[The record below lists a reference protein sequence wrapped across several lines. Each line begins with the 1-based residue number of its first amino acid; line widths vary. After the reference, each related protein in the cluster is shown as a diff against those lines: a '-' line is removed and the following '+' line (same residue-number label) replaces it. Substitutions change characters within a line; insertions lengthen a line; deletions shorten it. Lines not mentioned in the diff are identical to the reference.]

1 MSRLSTLE
9 KLAQYYK
16 TQVKL
21 HEKLARRFVEI
32 NGKKGSYYV
41 IDNDS
46 LEQDT
51 LLVAS
56 NKHNDYVKIKNDYKA
71 FGIIVEAVLPAPEK
85 RGEHIQNGKKLI
97 SLFGQHYE
105 ID

>member
-1 MSRLSTLE
+1 MSGLSTLE

-16 TQVKL
+16 TKVKL

-32 NGKKGSYYV
+32 KGKKGTYFV
-41 IDNDS
+41 IDNSS

-71 FGIIVEAVLPAPEK
+71 FGIIADAIETVPKDRVSPV
-85 RGEHIQNGKKLI
+85 IGKKLI
-97 SLFGQHYE
+97 SLFGQHYA

>member
-1 MSRLSTLE
+1 MSGLSTLE

-16 TQVKL
+16 TEVKL
-21 HEKLARRFVEI
+21 HEKLSRRFVKI
-32 NGKKGSYYV
+32 NGKKGTFYV
-41 IDNDS
+41 IDNGP

-56 NKHNDYVKIKNDYKA
+56 DKHNDYVKIKNDYKA
-71 FGIIVEAVLPAPEK
+71 FGIIVEAIAPAPEE
-85 RGEHIQNGKKLI
+85 RGPIQGGKKLI
-97 SLFGQHYE
+97 SLFGKHYA